1 LRDRRHR
8 FFPYWPYW
16 PYGYYEY
23 DDYYPDTTGY
33 YGDDTTGQG
42 YSDYSTETQR
52 VPVQAPREV
61 YPVYDTVPAVGALVV
76 SSTLLGSRT
85 MVRLTWRD
93 RGLGAK
99 QVAFFLADS
108 ARNVLTAEDVRS
120 PPFTALL
127 EAPSETAYAGM
138 TVVLPGGVVESQYVP
153 YRGQAR

>member
-1 LRDRRHR
+1 
-8 FFPYWPYW
+8 
-16 PYGYYEY
+16 
-23 DDYYPDTTGY
+23 
-33 YGDDTTGQG
+33 
-42 YSDYSTETQR
+42 
-52 VPVQAPREV
+52 
-61 YPVYDTVPAVGALVV
+61 
-76 SSTLLGSRT
+76 

-108 ARNVLTAEDVRS
+108 ARNVLTAEAVRS